1 VTTQEWGIVL
11 TVLVIVICSIGL
23 VSAILDR

>member
-1 VTTQEWGIVL
+1 MTTQEWGVVL

>member
-1 VTTQEWGIVL
+1 VTTQEWGIVITAL
-11 TVLVIVICSIGL
+11 IIVICSIGL